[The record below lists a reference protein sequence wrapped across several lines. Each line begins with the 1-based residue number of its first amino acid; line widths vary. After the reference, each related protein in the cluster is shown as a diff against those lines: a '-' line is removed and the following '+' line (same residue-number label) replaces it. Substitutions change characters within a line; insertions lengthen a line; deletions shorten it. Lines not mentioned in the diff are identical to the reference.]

1 MSVVVRAAL
10 EADLDAL
17 ISLNQVVQ
25 SLHAA
30 LYPRDFK
37 PTIDRSAVKA
47 LFAARLAAP
56 ESGIGIAEVN
66 RTAVGYVWFEV
77 QARQETAFNPFRARI
92 YVHNISVAPDAR
104 RRGVATALM
113 RYVQRRAASEG
124 IDEIALDTWVANLDA
139 RRFFEALGFA
149 EFNVVLR
156 KKLDRPRSN
165 AAVPPPL
172 HE

>member
-1 MSVVVRAAL
+1 MSVVVRAAS
-10 EADLDAL
+10 EADFDAL

-37 PTIDRSAVKA
+37 PTIDRSAAKA

-77 QARQETAFNPFRARI
+77 QARPEAFNPFRARI

-104 RRGVATALM
+104 RRGVVNSLDE
-113 RYVQRRAASEG
+113 VCRAAS
-124 IDEIALDTWVANLDA
+124 
-139 RRFFEALGFA
+139 RFGGH
-149 EFNVVLR
+149 R
-156 KKLDRPRSN
+156 
-165 AAVPPPL
+165 
-172 HE
+172 